1 MNILVE
7 TRIAPK
13 IVFDKE
19 NPILAA
25 GELALE
31 EELTGARIGD
41 GKTAWRELDDLLV
54 SKETIDKWCT
64 IAKGVTGS
72 HLVTLP
78 NINFAYTTVNVDSNP
93 LVEQVVDTIIKNK
106 NYFSLRETKKNEAL
120 QTNASLYNTLTFEG
134 SEIFDIMFLT
144 SAEQEKIDK
153 ISRLEFKGK
162 FQEQSRYYMIEDEN
176 AQNRIDD
183 LKYSLLNLEHNVS
196 KVYNEIFNEQE
207 GILSR
212 LESRLV
218 PYNINNG
225 NPGLVPIPTNPNRNL
240 FLGAYGWV
248 EVPLYGTQMKL
259 SNQSGA
265 KTIADAIIEL
275 QNKKVSI
282 TFADTANA
290 GGSRP
295 DKIYISGPSSAST
308 STAEKL
314 YTNSNV
320 YISGN
325 VLMGAAYNDYAEARE
340 TKGIEAGRVV
350 VENGDDTLS
359 ISTDRLMLGGNIV
372 SDTYGMLIGETDK
385 AKTPIALCGRVLAYP
400 FENKKE
406 YYPGAPVC
414 TGPNG
419 TVSLMSKD
427 EVLHYPECIIGYVSA
442 IPNYEEWNGKKV
454 NDRIWIK
461 VL

>member
-1 MNILVE
+1 MNILVK

-13 IVFDKE
+13 VAFDKE
-19 NPILAA
+19 NPVLDA

-41 GKTAWRELDDLLV
+41 GETAWRELDSLSV

-64 IAKGVTGS
+64 IAKGITNS

-93 LVEQVVDTIIKNK
+93 LVEQVVDTIVRNK
-106 NYFSLRETKKNEAL
+106 NYFGLRETKKNEAL
-120 QTNASLYNTLTFEG
+120 QTETSLHNTLTFEG
-134 SEIFDIMFLT
+134 SEIFDIVFLT
-144 SAEQEKIDK
+144 NAEQEKVDK

-176 AQNRIDD
+176 AQNRIED
-183 LKYSLLNLEHNVS
+183 LNYNLLNLENNVS
-196 KVYNEIFNEQE
+196 EVYNVIFNEQE
-207 GILSR
+207 GILSK
-212 LESRLV
+212 LE
-218 PYNINNG
+218 PYNVSSG
-225 NPGLVPIPTNPNRNL
+225 NPGLVPISTNPSQNL
-240 FLGAYGWV
+240 FLSVYGWA

-259 SNQSGA
+259 NNQIGA
-265 KTIADAIIEL
+265 KTVADAIIEL
-275 QNKKVSI
+275 QNNKVPI
-282 TFADTANA
+282 TFIDAANA

-295 DKIYISGPSSAST
+295 DKIYVSGPSSAST
-308 STAEKL
+308 SAAENL
-314 YTNSNV
+314 YTNSNI

-340 TKGIEAGRVV
+340 TKGVEAGRVV

-359 ISTDRLMLGGNIV
+359 ISTERLMLGGNIV

-400 FENKKE
+400 FEDKEE

-454 NDRIWIK
+454 KGRIWIK
-461 VL
+461 VI